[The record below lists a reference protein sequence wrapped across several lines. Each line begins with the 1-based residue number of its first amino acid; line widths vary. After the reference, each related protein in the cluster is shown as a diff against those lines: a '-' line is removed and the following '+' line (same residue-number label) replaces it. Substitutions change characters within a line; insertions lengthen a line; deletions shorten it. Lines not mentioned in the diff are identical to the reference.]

1 MRHQQHTISLRNT
14 IETKCPDMNNHLAT
28 PAYLDRLDTMSV
40 DQLRSLLKEL
50 RMQDPSQQGVN
61 TMIQKVRELYKR
73 KLGD

>member
-1 MRHQQHTISLRNT
+1 
-14 IETKCPDMNNHLAT
+14 MNNHLAT